1 MATVLRLL
9 NYEALAHNIGVGTLK
24 YGPFFFQ
31 VAHSC
36 TMRE

>member
-24 YGPFFFQ
+24 YGPLLL
-31 VAHSC
+31 SSSS
-36 TMRE
+36 